1 MMMSCMRYFHQELI
15 VMAAIR
21 PMSRFISEAPEAFL
35 QNNTPSLKLLA
46 ILPYCLASGEGQG
59 AAYML
64 PALVQLS
71 QFMSATDIKRNFDRS
86 DQPVMYV
93 SHTLKNVIRFGLLNT
108 IRSSHSKLKE
118 YFTLRPSSNDD
129 MICKSTFAEIKRD
142 RSILM
147 TWSDMIMDLAWSC
160 EEDRDGL
167 DDLVRLVLRELDEV
181 KENVKVFEQ
190 SETDMAKSK
199 GRKAALK
206 LVADMEEI
214 TVMLQSL
221 FYL

>member
-1 MMMSCMRYFHQELI
+1 MMMSCMRYFHQELL

-71 QFMSATDIKRNFDRS
+71 QFMSAIDIKRNFDRS

-93 SHTLKNVIRFGLLNT
+93 SHTLKNVVFLLQIST
-108 IRSSHSKLKE
+108 M
-118 YFTLRPSSNDD
+118 FTEFLFQINA
-129 MICKSTFAEIKRD
+129 MIGEFLSQL
-142 RSILM
+142 S
-147 TWSDMIMDLAWSC
+147 
-160 EEDRDGL
+160 
-167 DDLVRLVLRELDEV
+167 
-181 KENVKVFEQ
+181 
-190 SETDMAKSK
+190 
-199 GRKAALK
+199 
-206 LVADMEEI
+206 
-214 TVMLQSL
+214 VMFWKFL
-221 FYL
+221 F